1 MRLIRE
7 LLELALD
14 DIAPAIPYHP
24 AVTRAISLL
33 DQIDGDPDLEP
44 EPIEVSG
51 EEDERYPT
59 WIN

>member
-1 MRLIRE
+1 MSMIRE
-7 LLELALD
+7 LLELTLD
-14 DIAPAIPYHP
+14 EIAPKRPHHH
-24 AVTRAISLL
+24 AVISAISLL
-33 DQIDGDPDLEP
+33 DEIDGDPDLEP